1 MATKEQK
8 LRKLYDNSMAVG
20 GLPEYRKN
28 FEQSI
33 GVHTDDNGRKYFDK
47 DKREI
52 DYMSLEIGRVC
63 NALLGNDWRNTFE
76 QTWQRAS
83 NLRFEGVGG
92 TVTTGD
98 LPYTGAAL
106 DTIAGLANA
115 RALERPTAP
124 QFIWDQ
130 FCTPTEITGEGGF
143 DILVRS
149 NGDYPAQDLT
159 DGQPLPTVI
168 LKGTRIHRNRT
179 LNQGLR
185 TKISKWTILDDLT
198 GSLYGAIDENSDLV
212 LFERE
217 RKVAD
222 AVLGVGSAQGT
233 GPQNIGLP
241 GYSVPVIQDGLLFF
255 SYQTGLYNQPGASAT
270 NYGGAL
276 PSPQT
281 QKLVANFA
289 NAATNDTY
297 GLQDYTFLVRALAVL
312 AANRD
317 PWTNLPVEIPLA
329 GMTMFVAPRALPQVR
344 YILQT
349 KEEWQVQNG
358 GISTSNGTNTVSDLN
373 LLRDYNFNI
382 VTSQIFANRLVDV
395 GIQKATPTAGTIA
408 FQTFTNNATDTFNTS
423 NSIASFFALGHFK
436 EAVKYAMRTPYT
448 VMQVPLSSVEYA
460 EEVVLIQDVRERGQA
475 YIVNPRKMYRAY
487 A

>member
-1 MATKEQK
+1 MATKESK
-8 LRKLYDNSMAVG
+8 LRKLLDDSMAVG

-33 GVHTDDNGRKYFDK
+33 GVHTDATGRKYFDK
-47 DKREI
+47 DKRDV

-63 NALLGNDWRNTFE
+63 QAMLGNDWRSSFE
-76 QTWQRAS
+76 QTWQQAS
-83 NLRFEGVGG
+83 QLRFEGVGG

-98 LPYTGAAL
+98 LPYTGAAI

-115 RALERPTAP
+115 RALERPSAP
-124 QFIWDQ
+124 QWIWDNM
-130 FCTPTEITGEGGF
+130 CTPTEIVGEGGF
-143 DILVRS
+143 EMIVRS
-149 NGDYPAQDLT
+149 NGDYPAQDLA
-159 DGQPLPTVI
+159 DGEPLPTVF
-168 LKGTRIHRNRT
+168 LKGSRVHRNRT

-198 GSLYGAIDENSDLV
+198 GSLYGAVDENSDLV
-212 LFERE
+212 LMERE

-222 AVLGVGSAQGT
+222 AVLGVGAYQGT

-241 GYSVPVIQDGLLFF
+241 GYSIPVIQDGLLFF
-255 SYQTGLYNQPGASAT
+255 PYQTGLYNNPGASAA

-276 PSPQT
+276 SSPQT

-297 GLQDYTFLVRALAVL
+297 GLQDYTFLVRALSVL

-317 PWTNLPVEIPLA
+317 PWTNLPIEIPLM
-329 GMTMFVAPRALPQVR
+329 GMTMFVAPRAIPQVR

-349 KEEWQVQNG
+349 KEEWQIQNG
-358 GISTSNGTNTVSDLN
+358 GISTSNGTNTVSTLN
-373 LLRDYNFNI
+373 LLSDYNFN
-382 VTSQIFANRLVDV
+382 VVSSQVWANRLVDV

-408 FQTFTNNATDTFNTS
+408 FQTFTNAAADTFNTS
-423 NSIASFFALGHFK
+423 NSIASFFCMGHFK
-436 EAVKYAMRTPYT
+436 EAVKYAVRTPYT
-448 VMQVPLSSVEYA
+448 VQQVPLSSVEYA

-475 YIVNPRKMYRAY
+475 FIVNPRKMYRAY

>member
-1 MATKEQK
+1 M
-8 LRKLYDNSMAVG
+8 
-20 GLPEYRKN
+20 
-28 FEQSI
+28 
-33 GVHTDDNGRKYFDK
+33 
-47 DKREI
+47 
-52 DYMSLEIGRVC
+52 
-63 NALLGNDWRNTFE
+63 
-76 QTWQRAS
+76 
-83 NLRFEGVGG
+83 
-92 TVTTGD
+92 
-98 LPYTGAAL
+98 
-106 DTIAGLANA
+106 
-115 RALERPTAP
+115 
-124 QFIWDQ
+124 
-130 FCTPTEITGEGGF
+130 
-143 DILVRS
+143 
-149 NGDYPAQDLT
+149 
-159 DGQPLPTVI
+159 
-168 LKGTRIHRNRT
+168 
-179 LNQGLR
+179 
-185 TKISKWTILDDLT
+185 
-198 GSLYGAIDENSDLV
+198 
-212 LFERE
+212 
-217 RKVAD
+217 
-222 AVLGVGSAQGT
+222 
-233 GPQNIGLP
+233 
-241 GYSVPVIQDGLLFF
+241 PVIQDGLLFF

-276 PSPQT
+276 TSPQT